1 MERREL
7 LRLLASAGALPL
19 LAPLARAAGTDSWQA
34 DFETAGTPWKIG
46 FATPPADLP
55 LTRATVRGRFP
66 DAVAGTLFRIGPA
79 GHDLGGERYHHW
91 FDGDGM
97 VHRFVID
104 GADVRH
110 QGRYVATPKRVAE
123 MQAGRRLMEAFG
135 TMPPGVEPP
144 ASADSINVANTSVL
158 PMQGEVLA
166 LWEGGSA
173 TRIDA
178 RTLDTLGLKTWRADL
193 AGMPFSAHPK
203 VDPDGTVW
211 NFGVSS
217 GQSLLALY
225 EIGPDG
231 TLRRAAV
238 LPVADLPMVHDFA
251 VTERHLVFLMPPLVY
266 DSKRKEAGASFL
278 DAHVWRPELGMRA
291 LVVDKRNWDKRQVLA
306 LPAGFLFHVG
316 NAWEEDTPRG
326 TLIHVDYV
334 RSENADSVFTT
345 NREVMRGRWAERAAP
360 RLTAATLN
368 LGTGRATQTALAQDA
383 EFPRIDPRRVGLRH
397 RHVVHA
403 TQSRLELPGFGA
415 VARTDVETGRSQR
428 FGYGP
433 QAVVE
438 EHVFVPDGARPGWV
452 LGTVLDFGRK
462 KTVLSCFAA
471 DHLAAGP
478 VAQATLPYAL
488 PLGLHGAF
496 VPA

>member
-1 MERREL
+1 
-7 LRLLASAGALPL
+7 
-19 LAPLARAAGTDSWQA
+19 
-34 DFETAGTPWKIG
+34 
-46 FATPPADLP
+46 
-55 LTRATVRGRFP
+55 
-66 DAVAGTLFRIGPA
+66 
-79 GHDLGGERYHHW
+79 
-91 FDGDGM
+91 
-97 VHRFVID
+97 
-104 GADVRH
+104 
-110 QGRYVATPKRVAE
+110 
-123 MQAGRRLMEAFG
+123 
-135 TMPPGVEPP
+135 
-144 ASADSINVANTSVL
+144 
-158 PMQGEVLA
+158 
-166 LWEGGSA
+166 
-173 TRIDA
+173 
-178 RTLDTLGLKTWRADL
+178 
-193 AGMPFSAHPK
+193 
-203 VDPDGTVW
+203 
-211 NFGVSS
+211 
-217 GQSLLALY
+217 
-225 EIGPDG
+225 
-231 TLRRAAV
+231 
-238 LPVADLPMVHDFA
+238 
-251 VTERHLVFLMPPLVY
+251 
-266 DSKRKEAGASFL
+266 
-278 DAHVWRPELGMRA
+278 
-291 LVVDKRNWDKRQVLA
+291 
-306 LPAGFLFHVG
+306 VG

-326 TLIHVDYV
+326 TLIHIDYV

-345 NREVMRGRWAERAAP
+345 NREVMRGRRVKSTSP
-360 RLTAATLN
+360 HLTVATLN

-452 LGTVLDFGRK
+452 LGTVLDFGRQ